1 MYPYEHLMQK
11 HLLYE
16 YPTLGI
22 LLVLP
27 PWVMSFLQPL
37 GFIYHGRTNLI
48 SWSVT
53 APQSYGRAQ
62 LPLLSQQ
69 PRQISDRRSAGRSAP
84 ASRVCSSSVC
94 PFCCSNTAKKQ
105 WRSPKS
111 HGNICISDPC
121 QTSLRSKLR
130 WALWNYDTMLWVS
143 SHLAVPGEVLP
154 GLLSMIQSHFHKLLQ
169 PRKMPGCISAVA

>member
-11 HLLYE
+11 HLLYK

-69 PRQISDRRSAGRSAP
+69 PRQISDRRSTGRSAP
-84 ASRVCSSSVC
+84 ASRVCSSS
-94 PFCCSNTAKKQ
+94 
-105 WRSPKS
+105 
-111 HGNICISDPC
+111 C

-143 SHLAVPGEVLP
+143 SHLAIPGEVLP
-154 GLLSMIQSHFHKLLQ
+154 GLLSMIQSCFHKLLQ
-169 PRKMPGCISAVA
+169 PRKMPGCISAMA